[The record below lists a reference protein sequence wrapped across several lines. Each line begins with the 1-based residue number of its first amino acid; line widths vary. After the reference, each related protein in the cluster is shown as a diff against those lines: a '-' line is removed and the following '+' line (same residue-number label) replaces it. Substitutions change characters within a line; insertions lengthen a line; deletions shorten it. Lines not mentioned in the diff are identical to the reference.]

1 PWADQS
7 ARAFQKAA
15 LGSYSGQTGL
25 DVVAGTCVVYVDAL
39 RYDLATR
46 VARRLSGLTVVVGPR
61 QAAFPSGTP
70 TGQPAVAPI
79 KVSM

>member
-1 PWADQS
+1 MIDDLALRTIATAKTAQDRSAVARALAAIYDPWADQS

-39 RYDLATR
+39 RY
-46 VARRLSGLTVVVGPR
+46 
-61 QAAFPSGTP
+61 
-70 TGQPAVAPI
+70 
-79 KVSM
+79 